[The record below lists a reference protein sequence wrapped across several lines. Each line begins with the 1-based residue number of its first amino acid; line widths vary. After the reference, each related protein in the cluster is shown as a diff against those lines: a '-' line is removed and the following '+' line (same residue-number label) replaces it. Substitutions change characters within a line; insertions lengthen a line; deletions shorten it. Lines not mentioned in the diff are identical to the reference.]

1 MVGGGAECSLWPLC
15 FIFNL
20 LFAAV
25 LEEAGVQRENERLMG
40 VIGKMRCVVC
50 VCVCVTF
57 LVLGLIPKPLALL
70 KV

>member
-50 VCVCVTF
+50 VCVCVLHSWC
-57 LVLGLIPKPLALL
+57 LVSFPNHLHY
-70 KV
+70 